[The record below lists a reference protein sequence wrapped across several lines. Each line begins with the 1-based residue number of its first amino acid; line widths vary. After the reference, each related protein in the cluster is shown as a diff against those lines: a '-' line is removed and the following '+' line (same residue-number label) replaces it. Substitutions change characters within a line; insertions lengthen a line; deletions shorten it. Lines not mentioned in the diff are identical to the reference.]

1 MKGSNVACSLQPA
14 LLMLGASIGSDAA
27 PETENAEIIAVARRA
42 VAKNPEGLR
51 LCMKEK

>member
-14 LLMLGASIGSDAA
+14 LLMPGASIGSDAA
-27 PETENAEIIAVARRA
+27 PETENAEIIAVARA